1 MKKKPAALS
10 LQAEIPFWALSN
22 NLHVEALNYWGH
34 RPLPLCSSTQSWR
47 SRYVV
52 GGVLVA
58 TAAVSCRPFLW
69 LFFARP
75 SIPFVCFELR
85 LPARESMAFGAFF
98 LKVQVFQRLLAS
110 TATQSHASYTQLSQ
124 RERAHGT
131 APAATVRWQHT
142 VVRARA
148 AMCRPQKQML

>member
-1 MKKKPAALS
+1 M
-10 LQAEIPFWALSN
+10 
-22 NLHVEALNYWGH
+22 
-34 RPLPLCSSTQSWR
+34 PLCSTTQSWR
-47 SRYVV
+47 SRYIV
-52 GGVLVA
+52 GVLVA

-131 APAATVRWQHT
+131 APAAVRWQAAHCS
-142 VVRARA
+142 ARESCYVPA
-148 AMCRPQKQML
+148 AEANALALRRLYWRKYSL